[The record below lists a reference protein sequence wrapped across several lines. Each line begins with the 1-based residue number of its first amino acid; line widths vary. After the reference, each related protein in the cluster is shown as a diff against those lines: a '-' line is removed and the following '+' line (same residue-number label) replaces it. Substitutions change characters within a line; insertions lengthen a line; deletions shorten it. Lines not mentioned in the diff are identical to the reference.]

1 MAKQIFKLI
10 VECVKLLMIV
20 VVLVFGTVGAVGFIN
35 ENDYGESE
43 IKPTKPLSPEQRAE
57 NEALYAQMAA
67 DLAEINN

>member
-10 VECVKLLMIV
+10 VECVKLLLIAAAL
-20 VVLVFGTVGAVGFIN
+20 VLGTVGAVDFIKG
-35 ENDYGESE
+35 NDYGESE
-43 IKPTKPLSPEQRAE
+43 PTKPLSPEQCAE